1 MVLFLRHN
9 GAFDWLMKSF
19 KGRIDHVDFKNHNR
33 HMVLYLKDGE
43 IYYCLFKREF
53 IHSFNYKAVDLLKQ
67 YPDLA
72 GYGESINVE
81 WCMWAKMKGAK
92 LLYIY
97 EDGKVYTIHPKTV
110 QNVSVIVEQK
120 QVNKYIEDGMHIL
133 KNEKEHWFP
142 IKLLIPMEV

>member
-1 MVLFLRHN
+1 MLFLKHEA
-9 GAFDWLMKSF
+9 AFEWIKANF
-19 KGRIDHVDFKNHNR
+19 KGRIDHVDYKNHNR
-33 HMVLYLKDGE
+33 HMVLYLKDGQ

-53 IHSFNYKAVDLLKQ
+53 IHSFNYKAKELLNK

-81 WCMWAKMKGAK
+81 WCMWAKSKNAK

-97 EDGKVYTIHPKTV
+97 ENGKTYLINPNTV
-110 QNVSVIVEQK
+110 QNISVTIEQ
-120 QVNKYIEDGMHIL
+120 QQTNKYIENGMHII

-142 IKLLIPMEV
+142 VKLLIPVEI